1 MSVSG
6 GFVVDRRLGL
16 GPAIAMACVLAVL
29 GTPPASAQE
38 WTPLN
43 RGSDNIDVL
52 GHLPL
57 GGPLNVEWT
66 PLNRGSDNIDVLGHL
81 PLGGPLNVGDMDV
94 EPEMSR
100 PFAYVGRMRYG
111 TPGPTGMDIIGIEDP
126 ERPTLLYEWR
136 IEWRGSVSRSCPE
149 GFTTSSSTSTP
160 TVGRC
165 SSRR

>member
-29 GTPPASAQE
+29 GTPPASAQ
-38 WTPLN
+38 
-43 RGSDNIDVL
+43 
-52 GHLPL
+52 
-57 GGPLNVEWT
+57 EWT

-160 TVGRC
+160 TVG
-165 SSRR
+165 